1 MKNIRWILVAA
12 AAVLVLVSPACGGED
27 VEELPTI
34 EAPPTIVPTNT
45 PEPVSVSEG
54 AAIEIDNDSGA
65 DVWYVYISPADADD
79 WGDNWL
85 GDDVIGDGER
95 YVIEDI
101 PPGIYD
107 LKAEDENHEVLEVAW
122 EMDVVGNV
130 SWNILGLASLEIVNQ
145 SDDAI
150 YYLYIVSPD
159 NTSWGGDWLDGDVI
173 ETGDSYIVAEIPRG
187 AYDVRATDQDNENV
201 EAIYNISLPAEN
213 SWTMVGT
220 IPLPGNAV
228 LLLEEEFENNRN
240 NWGLDV
246 ETENAF
252 YMSPAGGEYC
262 ILIKSDNFTA
272 WEFYKSFRTDE
283 FVADVA
289 CRLDGAED
297 ASCGLGFGPD
307 ESNIYWYE
315 VSPFDQTFALFLLED
330 GEWQDNLVTWTVS
343 KNIIP
348 NGVNYLSMERLE
360 GVVYLYINGVLV
372 GRVDSD
378 RFPTGRVGIGGSTYS
393 EGNATV
399 CLDGLRVWRLE

>member
-1 MKNIRWILVAA
+1 MKNVCWILVAA
-12 AAVLVLVSPACGGED
+12 AAVLVLISPACGGGE

-34 EAPPTIVPTNT
+34 EAAPTIVPTST
-45 PEPVSVSEG
+45 PESLPDER
-54 AAIEIDNDSGA
+54 ATIEIDNDSGA
-65 DVWYVYISPADADD
+65 DVWYLYISPADIDD
-79 WGDNWL
+79 WGDDWL

-107 LKAEDENHEVLEVAW
+107 LKAEGENHEVLEVAW
-122 EMDVVGNV
+122 GMDVVGNV
-130 SWNILGLASLEIVNQ
+130 SWDVRGLASLEIVNQ
-145 SDDAI
+145 SDDTI

-159 NTSWGGDWLDGDVI
+159 DASWGGDWLDGDVI
-173 ETGDSYIVAEIPRG
+173 EIGDSHIVTEIPSG
-187 AYDVRATDQDNENV
+187 AYDVKVSDQDNESVEVVYNV
-201 EAIYNISLPAEN
+201 NLPAES
-213 SWTMVGT
+213 SWTVVGT
-220 IPLPGNAV
+220 TPLPGNAV

-246 ETENAF
+246 ETENAL
-252 YMSPAGGEYC
+252 YMSPIGGEYC
-262 ILIKSDNFTA
+262 ILIKSGNFTA
-272 WEFYKSFRTDE
+272 WEFYRSFRTDE
-283 FVADVA
+283 FVAEVA

-297 ASCGLGFGPD
+297 ASCGLGFGPE
-307 ESNIYWYE
+307 ESNIFWYE

-360 GVVYLYINGVLV
+360 GIVYLYINGVLV
-372 GRVDSD
+372 ERVDSD

-393 EGNATV
+393 EGNGTI